1 MSYSFL
7 CLWAVRASASRIY
20 ICLLAMQSGQYCV
33 LTIAY
38 YPFFLGQ
45 HRDINYVSNESFY
58 FDLGE
63 AHEVQVSLLNPRHV
77 VIVLKYNSFYHQN
90 FQEARE
96 KCTKKFNNQ
105 ERMSTE

>member
-1 MSYSFL
+1 ML
-7 CLWAVRASASRIY
+7 RPIEVAEK
-20 ICLLAMQSGQYCV
+20 LLESISVCWVV
-33 LTIAY
+33 LRSIAY
-38 YPFFLGQ
+38 PFSLGQ
-45 HRDINYVSNESFY
+45 HRDINYVSNEYFY